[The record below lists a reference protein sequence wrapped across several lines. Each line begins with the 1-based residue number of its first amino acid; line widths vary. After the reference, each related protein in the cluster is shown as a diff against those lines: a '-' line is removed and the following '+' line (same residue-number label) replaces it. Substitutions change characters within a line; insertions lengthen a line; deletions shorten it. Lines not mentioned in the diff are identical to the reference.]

1 MTTPILQP
9 LSFALRGSRLIEA
22 SAGTGKTFTIAA
34 LYLRLVLGHGG
45 AGPGGCGFTRPLVP
59 PEILVVTFTEAA
71 TQELRDRIRARLAEA
86 AVAFLADPV
95 TVPDQPAGR
104 DLLHDLRASYPADQW
119 PACART
125 LRLAAEW
132 MDEAAVSTIHGW
144 CYRMLREHAFDSG
157 SLFTQTLETDQR
169 ELLAEAL
176 RDYWRSFFTPLP
188 ADDAAQVRA
197 WWPTPDALRAE
208 VAPLLARSAAL
219 GPGQAPA
226 QALGQARA
234 AQQQALAELKAPWP
248 AWVAE
253 LRALLDAAVAA
264 KQVDGRKLQA
274 RYYGPWLDAL
284 AAWAGSE
291 LPRPD
296 LDSSSSAWTRLTPEG
311 LADAWKLGAAPE
323 HPALRALPALRG
335 QLEALPTG
343 REDLLRHAADWTAR
357 RLQREQAQRA
367 LMGFDELL
375 TRLDA
380 ALQGPNGARLA
391 QRIRT
396 QFPVALIDEF
406 QDTDPVQYRIVDTIY
421 RVADNDAATALVL
434 IGDPKQAIYAF
445 RGADIHTYLAARRDT
460 GDRHAT
466 LGTNFRS
473 SQAMVAAVNQVF
485 QQAEARAEGA
495 GAFLFRHGGHN
506 PLPFQPVDARGRGEQ
521 WWRGDAPAPALVL
534 WQLPAGPGGAALSAT
549 AALQQAAQASASEIV
564 RLLAEGQAG
573 RAGFAEHDALQGV
586 QPGDMAVLVN
596 NGREAAAV
604 QAALRQRGVRSVYLS
619 DKGSVFDSAVAADLQ
634 RWLAACAAPDDDRTL
649 RAALGSATLGLDWAA
664 LDRLNHDE
672 LAWEARVLQFRG
684 YRQMW
689 RRQGVLPML
698 RHLLHDFAVPQRLLA
713 APDGQ
718 GERLLTDLLH
728 LAELLQHAAVQL
740 DGEHALIRHLAE
752 QRADATGDG
761 DARKL
766 RLESDAA
773 LVKVVTVHKSKG
785 LEYPLVFLPFACAF
799 RATRPDDT
807 PLTWHD
813 DAGQPVVALRA
824 DAQALARV
832 DQERLGEDL
841 RKLYVAL
848 TRARHATWVGM
859 APLKE
864 LQRSAFGSLLSGGAA
879 LPPEALGPALQAL
892 ARGCPA
898 IAVQPLPPAD
908 DTRHRATSA
917 RPDWAPPPEPPGPR
931 ERWWIASYTALRA
944 APALAAEGGVADGGA
959 TGAAASADPP
969 ATPPA
974 SAAEETFAEALA
986 EQGATGAT
994 GVATG
999 LATGFATG
1007 AATGAATGSAPA
1019 AVSGA
1024 LHAFARGA
1032 EAGSFLHGVL
1042 EWAGTQGFAQA
1053 AQHGATTADWL
1064 ARRCASGPWRGWAGP
1079 LARWLSGW
1087 LATPLDLTRLTPGST
1102 PLAPAQLAAAQMQ
1115 VELEF
1120 WFAAQRVDT
1129 AALDALVTR
1138 HTLGGAAR
1146 PPLAA
1151 QQLNGML
1158 KGFIDWVFEHEG
1170 RWYVADHKSNWL
1182 GPRDADYTPAALREA
1197 VLHHRYELQY
1207 ALYLLAL
1214 HRLLKCRLP
1223 GYDYEQHIG
1232 GAVYLFLRGHAAAGQ
1247 GLHLERP
1254 PRALI
1259 EALDA
1264 LFDGGEALA

>member
-1 MTTPILQP
+1 MSSTPILQP
-9 LSFALRGSRLIEA
+9 LSFPLRGSRLIEA

-45 AGPGGCGFTRPLVP
+45 AGPDGAGFTRPLVP

-86 AVAFLADPV
+86 AVAFLADPA

-104 DLLHDLRASYPADQW
+104 DLLHDLRASYPPAQW

-176 RDYWRSFFTPLP
+176 RDYWRSFFTPMA
-188 ADDAAQVRA
+188 ADDAAQVQA
-197 WWPTPDALRAE
+197 WWPSPDALRAE
-208 VAPLLARSAAL
+208 VAPLLASSTAL
-219 GPGQAPA
+219 GPGQPPA

-234 AQQQALAELKAPWP
+234 VAAQALADLKAPWRT
-248 AWVAE
+248 WVDD
-253 LRALLDAAVAA
+253 LRQLLDAAVAA
-264 KQVDGRKLQA
+264 KQVDGKKLQA
-274 RYYGPWLDAL
+274 RYYTPWLDAL
-284 AAWAGSE
+284 AAWAGSDMSA
-291 LPRPD
+291 PD
-296 LDSSSSAWTRLTPEG
+296 LDGKSTVWTRLTPEG
-311 LADAWKLGAAPE
+311 LAEAWKVGAPPE
-323 HPALRALPALRG
+323 HPALHALPLLRA
-335 QLEALPTG
+335 QLAALPTG
-343 REDLLRHAADWTAR
+343 REDLLRHAAAWTAQ
-357 RLQREQAQRA
+357 RLHSEQAQRA

-406 QDTDPVQYRIVDTIY
+406 QDTDPVQYRIVDAIY
-421 RVADNDAATALVL
+421 RVAGNDASTALVL

-473 SQAMVAAVNQVF
+473 SQAMVAAVNRVF
-485 QQAEARAEGA
+485 QQAENRPGA
-495 GAFLFRHGGHN
+495 GAFGFRQGADN
-506 PLPFQPVDARGRGEQ
+506 PLPFQPVGARGRGER
-521 WWRGDAPAPALVL
+521 WWRGGAEAPALLL
-534 WQLPAGPGGAALSAT
+534 WQVPAGSGGAPLSGT
-549 AALQQAAQASASEIV
+549 AYVQLAAEASASEIV

-573 RAGFAEHDALQGV
+573 RAGFAEDDALHPV
-586 QPGDMAVLVN
+586 QPGDIAVLVN

-604 QAALRQRGVRSVYLS
+604 QGALRQRGVRSVYLS

-634 RWLAACAAPDDDRTL
+634 RWLAACAEPDDDRTL
-649 RAALGSATLGLDWAA
+649 RAALGSATLGLAWAE
-664 LDRLNHDE
+664 LDGLNHDE

-684 YRQMW
+684 YRAMW

-718 GERLLTDLLH
+718 GERQLTDLLH
-728 LAELLQHAAVQL
+728 LAELLQHAAAQL

-752 QRADATGDG
+752 HRADQRAGAGGDS

-799 RATRPDDT
+799 RAIQRDHT
-807 PLTWHD
+807 PLKWHD

-824 DAQALARV
+824 DAEGLARA

-859 APLKE
+859 APLKD
-864 LQRSAFGSLLSGGAA
+864 LQRSAFGTLLAGGAA

-892 ARGCPA
+892 AQGCAA

-908 DTRHRATSA
+908 DTRHRGTQGAL
-917 RPDWAPPPEPPGPR
+917 DWAPPPAPPAPR

-944 APALAAEGGVADGGA
+944 VPVAVEGA
-959 TGAAASADPP
+959 TADAAAQAGSA
-969 ATPPA
+969 ASTTPA

-986 EQGATGAT
+986 EQALPASGEAAEGDRAAAARVP
-994 GVATG
+994 VA
-999 LATGFATG
+999 
-1007 AATGAATGSAPA
+1007 AASQGT
-1019 AVSGA
+1019 
-1024 LHAFARGA
+1024 LHAFPRGA

-1042 EWAGTQGFAQA
+1042 EWAGAQGFAHA
-1053 AQHGATTADWL
+1053 AQQPAACAEAL
-1064 ARRCASGPWRGWAGP
+1064 ARRCASGPWRGWAEP
-1079 LARWLSGW
+1079 LSRWLGGW
-1087 LATPLDLTRLTPGST
+1087 LSTPLQLGALVPGTP
-1102 PLAPAQLAAAQMQ
+1102 PLAPADLAPTQMQ

-1138 HTLGGAAR
+1138 HTLGGAPR

-1151 QQLNGML
+1151 QPLNGML

-1182 GPRDADYTPAALREA
+1182 GPRDADYTPEALRDA

-1214 HRLLKCRLP
+1214 HRLLKARLP
-1223 GYDYEQHIG
+1223 GYDYDRHIG
-1232 GAVYLFLRGHAAAGQ
+1232 GAVYLFLRGHAAPGQ

-1254 PRALI
+1254 PRELI
-1259 EALDA
+1259 EAMDA
-1264 LFDGGEALA
+1264 LFDGAPD